1 MVLAK
6 HATINSQEWQKME
19 DYHPEG
25 YPFRAT
31 LMEEEYQYYPSS
43 QIDIPTNEIDEQLR
57 KWRIGFKYEKMSGRY
72 RSPGWRAYFFRTGR
86 ELMRMRLTFSEYIT
100 KTYQCKPRSQIE
112 AERRREYRKKG
123 KKDKTIMLN
132 AEQLLSARIASKD
145 EDVDKS

>member
-1 MVLAK
+1 
-6 HATINSQEWQKME
+6 ME

-31 LMEEEYQYYPSS
+31 LTQGEVQYWSTGLTG
-43 QIDIPTNEIDEQLR
+43 QVEIVPTEEIDEQLR
-57 KWRIGFKYEKMSGRY
+57 KWHISFKYETIMGNY
-72 RSPGWRAYFFRTGR
+72 RSPGWRAYFFRTPR

-132 AEQLLSARIASKD
+132 AEQLLSARAESKD
-145 EDVDKS
+145 EDVDKF